1 MTTFKFLSLT
11 SGEEEKGGRHILRVK
26 MMKWF
31 ESIFER
37 GSQSQWAARRRQ
49 SDHFFGQ
56 NFQSRGEETALKKP
70 GPLNKR
76 PSLAK
81 DLNKGAINEN
91 R

>member
-1 MTTFKFLSLT
+1 
-11 SGEEEKGGRHILRVK
+11 

-56 NFQSRGEETALKKP
+56 NFQSRGRDCFEKARAAQQKAFFGKRFEQRR
-70 GPLNKR
+70 NK
-76 PSLAK
+76 
-81 DLNKGAINEN
+81 
-91 R
+91 